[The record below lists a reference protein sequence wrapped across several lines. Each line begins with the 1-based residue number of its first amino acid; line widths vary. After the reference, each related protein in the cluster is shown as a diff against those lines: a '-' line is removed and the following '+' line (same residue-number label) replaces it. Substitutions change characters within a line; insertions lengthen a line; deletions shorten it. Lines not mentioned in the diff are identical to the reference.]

1 MTKLSL
7 CVSFIIAL
15 LVGLNSI
22 PSLVYAQT
30 DEEAAQPS
38 EQPQTDNAAQPDQ
51 TATPGESTEPEEQ
64 GDEIQGEAPDEP
76 ENQGDDQSP
85 QDQE

>member
-7 CVSFIIAL
+7 CVTFTIAL
-15 LVGLNSI
+15 LVGVNSI
-22 PSLVYAQT
+22 PSLVYAQS

-38 EQPQTDNAAQPDQ
+38 EAAQSDQ
-51 TATPGESTEPEEQ
+51 TATPSESAQPDEQ
-64 GDEIQGEAPDEP
+64 GDNAQNEATDEP

-85 QDQE
+85 QDQQ